1 MIVTD
6 VPAVGYATVSKSAI
20 VARRL
25 LMYPATPKPSVP
37 MRFQVL
43 VMVAS
48 LLLVAASP
56 AAASGSSLIVP
67 ADGTYTH
74 GVQLALAQFDAVEAD
89 DDSSRV
95 APALIVGGA
104 VGLAALFVLNSG
116 DDPAGPAGSPF
127 APGGGI
133 TLPPPDQFTPLAPT
147 PTFLPPTG
155 TDPTI
160 PETTIPTTVTPEPV
174 SMALLATG
182 LAGMGGAQLA
192 KRRRGRRIRGGQ

>member
-1 MIVTD
+1 
-6 VPAVGYATVSKSAI
+6 
-20 VARRL
+20 
-25 LMYPATPKPSVP
+25 
-37 MRFQVL
+37 MRSQVL
-43 VMVAS
+43 VTVAS
-48 LLLVAASP
+48 LLLAAVSP
-56 AAASGSSLIVP
+56 AAASGSNLIVP

-116 DDPAGPAGSPF
+116 DGPAGPAGSPF

-133 TLPPPDQFTPLAPT
+133 TLPPPDHFAPPAPT

-155 TDPTI
+155 PTI
-160 PETTIPTTVTPEPV
+160 PETTIPTTVTPEPI

-192 KRRRGRRIRGGQ
+192 KRRRGRR

>member
-1 MIVTD
+1 
-6 VPAVGYATVSKSAI
+6 
-20 VARRL
+20 
-25 LMYPATPKPSVP
+25 

-67 ADGTYTH
+67 ADGTYAH
-74 GVQLALAQFDAVEAD
+74 GAQLALAQFDAVQSD

-116 DDPAGPAGSPF
+116 GEPAGPAGSPF

-147 PTFLPPTG
+147 PTSLPPSG
-155 TDPTI
+155 GPNNPLL
-160 PETTIPTTVTPEPV
+160 PETTVPTTVTPEPV

-192 KRRRGRRIRGGQ
+192 KRRRNRQ

>member
-1 MIVTD
+1 
-6 VPAVGYATVSKSAI
+6 
-20 VARRL
+20 
-25 LMYPATPKPSVP
+25 

-74 GVQLALAQFDAVEAD
+74 GAQLALAHFDAVQSD

-104 VGLAALFVLNSG
+104 VSLAALFVLNSG
-116 DDPAGPAGSPF
+116 GDPAGPAGSPF
-127 APGGGI
+127 APGGGV
-133 TLPPPDQFTPLAPT
+133 TLPPPDQFTPPAPT

-155 TDPTI
+155 GPTDPTI

-192 KRRRGRRIRGGQ
+192 KRRRGRR

>member
-1 MIVTD
+1 MR
-6 VPAVGYATVSKSAI
+6 SK
-20 VARRL
+20 
-25 LMYPATPKPSVP
+25 
-37 MRFQVL
+37 VL
-43 VMVAS
+43 VTVAS

-56 AAASGSSLIVP
+56 AAASSSGLIVP

-74 GVQLALAQFDAVEAD
+74 GVQLALAQFDAAEAD

-95 APALIVGGA
+95 APALIAGGAA

-155 TDPTI
+155 PGT
-160 PETTIPTTVTPEPV
+160 PETTIPTTVTPEPI

-182 LAGMGGAQLA
+182 LAGLGGAQLA
-192 KRRRGRRIRGGQ
+192 KRRRGRR